1 MEVQSNAQQ
10 ILIVDDD
17 VSVRRF
23 LTRGLGFE
31 GYRTLEAESGVMA
44 LSVAATHSPDLVI
57 LDVMLPGID
66 GFEVLQRLRA
76 GGLTAPVIFLS
87 GNDEPETKKSVLAS
101 SAADYIVKPVEF
113 ETLLGCINRLLKSD
127 YSIA

>member
-1 MEVQSNAQQ
+1 MEVQSNAEQ

-31 GYRTLEAESGVMA
+31 GYRTLEAESGAIALEMA
-44 LSVAATHSPDLVI
+44 SVHRPDLVI

-87 GNDEPETKKSVLAS
+87 GNDEPETRKSVHTS
-101 SAADYIVKPVEF
+101 SAADYMVKPIEF
-113 ETLLGCINRLLKSD
+113 ETLLNCIKRLLKSD